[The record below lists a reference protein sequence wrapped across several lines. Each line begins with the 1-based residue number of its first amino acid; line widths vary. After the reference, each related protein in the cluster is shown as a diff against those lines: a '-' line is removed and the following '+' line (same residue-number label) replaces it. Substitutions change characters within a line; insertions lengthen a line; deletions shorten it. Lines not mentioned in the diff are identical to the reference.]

1 MFGDIQIWAYSIIV
15 DCMLVCR
22 QYNSRTKDLK
32 ISGEEVVSQHYLLII
47 DFLITEVKFKEKKL
61 KDEIMEIERN

>member
-1 MFGDIQIWAYSIIV
+1 
-15 DCMLVCR
+15 MLVCR

-47 DFLITEVKFKEKKL
+47 DFLITGVKFKEKKL